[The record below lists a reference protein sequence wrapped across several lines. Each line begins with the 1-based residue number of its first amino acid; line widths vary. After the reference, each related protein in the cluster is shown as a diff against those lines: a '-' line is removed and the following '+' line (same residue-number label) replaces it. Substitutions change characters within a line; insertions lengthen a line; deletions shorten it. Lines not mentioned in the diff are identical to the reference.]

1 MNWDRVR
8 QLLDLDDELETD
20 GRLRMVVKDEEL
32 YELDYRRWL
41 VAVIERMFD
50 AEGAL
55 AVFSVDED

>member
-32 YELDYRRWL
+32 YKLDYRRWL